1 MTARG
6 SGNTLRQGG
15 LPGVGWVGRNQ
26 EVVKFL
32 LFAAVILVLPLFVGH
47 GYLINVLIFVGINTM
62 LAVAL
67 NLLLGLAGQISLGQA
82 AFFGLGAYISG
93 VFTVQYALDPW
104 LSMTVAAAAVG
115 AVAFVIGFPILKLK
129 GHSLAMATLGLG
141 IIVYIVFNET
151 VDLTGGPSGL
161 PGIPSLA
168 IGSVTFNDD
177 TKNYY
182 LVWFFALLTVLLSV
196 NVAASRIG
204 RALRAIHDSEVA
216 ARILGVN
223 ARLLKVQIFAFAAA
237 ISAVAG
243 SLYAHTVTFIS
254 PTSFGFNV
262 SVELVTMVI
271 VGGLGS
277 IYGSFLGAAIL
288 TLLPEFLR
296 TFQDY
301 DIVVYGALLIVMT
314 MFMPGGLVRGIPA
327 AAGFVLKKW
336 RRSEER

>member
-1 MTARG
+1 MKRDV
-6 SGNTLRQGG
+6 LQ
-15 LPGVGWVGRNQ
+15 
-26 EVVKFL
+26 FL
-32 LFAAVILVLPLFVGH
+32 LFAAAILAAPLFFAH
-47 GYLINVLIFVGINTM
+47 GYLINVFVFVGINTM

-93 VFTVQYALDPW
+93 VLTTTYSLNPW
-104 LSMTVAAAAVG
+104 LGMAAAAVAVG
-115 AVAFVIGFPILKLK
+115 IVAFVLGFPVLKLK

-141 IIVYIVFNET
+141 IIVFIGFNET
-151 VDLTGGPSGL
+151 VSLTGGPSGL
-161 PGIPSLA
+161 SGIPNLRLGA
-168 IGSVTFNDD
+168 VIFNDD
-177 TKNYY
+177 VKNYY
-182 LVWFFALLTVLLSV
+182 LVWFFAMLTVLLSV
-196 NVAASRIG
+196 NLAASRIG

-216 ARILGVN
+216 ARMMGVN
-223 ARLLKVQIFAFAAA
+223 ARLLKVQIFTFSGI

-262 SVELVTMVI
+262 SVELLTIVI

-296 TFQDY
+296 AFQDY
-301 DIVVYGALLIVMT
+301 DIVVYGLILIVMI
-314 MFMPGGLVRGIPA
+314 MFMPGGLVRGIPDLA
-327 AAGFVLKKW
+327 RFFLKKAK
-336 RRSEER
+336 R